1 MTSIT
6 TADHPES
13 DRARPILVT
22 GSPRSGTTF
31 VGRMLALSPEVHYI
45 HEPFHPRFGPEV
57 TAARFREFYTYL
69 GDDSADAVLK
79 PLARTMALHYDLG
92 PALRRAR
99 RPADARRAVRQ
110 WHQFNRARRRG
121 ARALVKDPAALF
133 SSEWLADAF
142 QMKVIVLI
150 RHPAAVAASYK
161 RLGWEIDPRV
171 GAFLSQPALVDTL
184 LADHSDEIRVFASE
198 VQPPLERL
206 ALRWKLMY
214 HAVDQ
219 FRSRRPEWTY
229 LRYEDLAA
237 EPVAS
242 LRDVYRRFD
251 LVLSAAAREQIV
263 AMTSSAN
270 RALSSPDQ
278 WPAPIDS
285 RASITKW
292 RSMLSPSEIDTV
304 RSIVQPV
311 SDRFYGDA
319 DWG

>member
-1 MTSIT
+1 MTWIT
-6 TADHPES
+6 TGDQFDPA
-13 DRARPILVT
+13 RAYPILVT

-31 VGRMLALSPEVHYI
+31 VGRMLALSPDVHYI

-57 TAARFREFYTYL
+57 TAARFRRFYTYL
-69 GDDSADAVLK
+69 GDGSADVVLK

-110 WHQFNRARRRG
+110 WHEFNRARWRG
-121 ARALVKDPAALF
+121 ARPLVKDPAALF
-133 SSEWLADAF
+133 SSEWLADTF
-142 QMKVIVLI
+142 ELKVIVMI

-161 RLGWEIDPRV
+161 RLGWEVDPRF
-171 GAFLSQPALVDTL
+171 GAFLSQSELVDTL
-184 LADHSDEIRVFASE
+184 LAEYSDELRAFASE
-198 VQPPLERL
+198 VHPPLERL

-219 FRSRRPEWTY
+219 FRSRRSEWTY
-229 LRYEDLAA
+229 LRHEDLAA

-242 LRDVYRRFD
+242 LGDVYRRFD
-251 LVLSAAAREQIV
+251 LVLTAAAREQIV

-270 RALSSPDQ
+270 RGLSSPDQ
-278 WPAPIDS
+278 WPAPINS

-292 RSMLSPSEIDTV
+292 RSMLSPSEIDTI
-304 RSIVQPV
+304 RAIVQPV

-319 DWG
+319 EWG

>member
-1 MTSIT
+1 MTGIT
-6 TADHPES
+6 TADHPEPAC
-13 DRARPILVT
+13 ARPILVT

-31 VGRMLALSPEVHYI
+31 VGRMLALSPAVHYI
-45 HEPFHPRFGPEV
+45 HEPFHPRFGTEV
-57 TAARFREFYTYL
+57 TAARFGRFYTYL
-69 GDDSADAVLK
+69 EDGSANAVLK

-99 RPADARRAVRQ
+99 RPADASRAVRQ
-110 WHQFNRARRRG
+110 WHEFNRARGRG

-133 SSEWLADAF
+133 SSEWLADTF
-142 QMKVIVLI
+142 QMKVIVMI

-161 RLGWEIDPRV
+161 RLGWEIEPRF
-171 GAFLSQPALVDTL
+171 GAFLSQPTLVDRL
-184 LADHSDEIRVFASE
+184 LADHSDEIRAFARD
-198 VQPPLERL
+198 VHPPLQRL

-237 EPVAS
+237 EPVAA

-251 LVLSAAAREQIV
+251 LVFSTAARDQIV

-292 RSMLSPSEIDTV
+292 RSMLSASEIDAV

-311 SDRFYGDA
+311 SDKFYGDG